1 VRWPGLNRFLVGLFY
16 TLTALYA
23 LLLVALLAVQVLR
36 PDAQLNVL
44 TRSAL
49 ALLLYP
55 GIVLLFFAVLL
66 RRWRVVLM
74 LALPALAFLIV
85 WGPLFLPRSGA
96 ATVEM
101 KQISV
106 MTFNIHGYSQN
117 LDTLG
122 SIIRSSNA
130 DVVAVQELSF
140 EAQQYFAD
148 NLADI
153 YPYQSL
159 HPEEIAYAGQGVLSR
174 YPIDSD
180 EYWRPEDQ
188 HPITGYQR
196 VILNIDGRQITV
208 YNAHPPT
215 SLTGHGFDI
224 APHSRGV
231 EDLLQRIDADSGP
244 LIVLGDFNMTEQF
257 GNYEELAKRFTD
269 TYRESGQVGPGFTF
283 PAAKHVPLPVI
294 RRIAL
299 PAMLRLDYIFHNNYF
314 KGIDARV
321 WPQSGLSDHYPVR
334 AVLEFSGN

>member
-1 VRWPGLNRFLVGLFY
+1 VRWPGLGKYLVVLFNI
-16 TLTALYA
+16 LTALYV
-23 LLLVALLAVQVLR
+23 LLLVALLAVQVLL

-49 ALLLYP
+49 ALLLFP
-55 GIVLLFFAVLL
+55 GVVLLFFAILM
-66 RRWRVVLM
+66 RRWRVVLLLM
-74 LALPALAFLIV
+74 LPSLAFLIV
-85 WGPLFLPRSGA
+85 WGPLFLPRSSA
-96 ATVEM
+96 VSVET

-106 MTFNIHGYSQN
+106 MTFNIHGYSKN

-122 SIIRSSNA
+122 SIIRESDA

-148 NLADI
+148 NLADK

-174 YPIDSD
+174 YPIEAD

-188 HPITGYQR
+188 RPITGYQR
-196 VILNIDGRQITV
+196 VVLNVDGRQVIL

-215 SLTGHGFDI
+215 SITGHGFNI
-224 APHSRGV
+224 GPHSQGV
-231 EDLLQRIDADSGP
+231 EDLLRRIDSDSGP

-257 GNYEELAKRFTD
+257 GNYVELAKRFKD
-269 TYRESGQVGPGFTF
+269 TYREAGQVGPGFTF
-283 PAAKHVPLPVI
+283 PAAKHVPLPLI
-294 RRIAL
+294 RRVPL
-299 PAMLRLDYIFHNNYF
+299 PAVLRLDYIFHSEQF

-334 AVLEFSGN
+334 AVLEFTGN